1 MGFIEIIG
9 ISIGVCVCVLGIYE
23 LARGG
28 LTERDLE
35 CLERLHF
42 C

>member
-1 MGFIEIIG
+1 MRFIEIIC

-28 LTERDLE
+28 LRERDME

>member
-1 MGFIEIIG
+1 MSLIEIIS
-9 ISIGVCVCVLGIYE
+9 ISIGMCVCVLGIYE
-23 LARGG
+23 LAKGD
-28 LTERDLE
+28 LSERDLE